1 MEPGVF
7 ANWGNFLVGTAT
19 AAAALA
25 GLVFVALSI
34 NLNRILS
41 LPGVSGRAAET
52 LITLA
57 GALLGALIALVP
69 GTSAKQ
75 LGVAWLVVAIPIWAV
90 PVRLQWR
97 ALRARQYHALRHE
110 VGRVVMHQVATLPGV
125 VAGAA
130 LWGSMPGGVYWFAGG
145 AMLSLAVAL
154 LNAWVLLVEIMR

>member
-1 MEPGVF
+1 MEPGIF

-34 NLNRILS
+34 NLARILS

-52 LITLA
+52 LIILA

-75 LGVAWLVVAIPIWAV
+75 LGTAWLVVAIPIWAV
-90 PVRLQWR
+90 PVKLQWY
-97 ALRARQYHALRHE
+97 ALRTKQYYELKHE
-110 VGRVVMHQVATLPGV
+110 VMRVVMHQAAALPGV
-125 VAGAA
+125 AAGAS
-130 LWGSMPGGVYWFAGG
+130 LLGYLPGGVYWFAGG
-145 AMLSLAVAL
+145 AVLSLAVAL